1 MDWDR
6 GAVSGAKSIAGSM
19 GLSDSDDLNR
29 NSQVAAQQGTHE
41 FRVVGRP
48 CALWTQVGRYGP
60 SKKCRTRTYLGS
72 IGSRH
77 QGRHPAD
84 DPRIAQSTGPLH
96 EMGHLAHDL
105 MYICILRRDPLQREV

>member
-1 MDWDR
+1 MIYIEIRRSLRNRELMNSGSSADR
-6 GAVSGAKSIAGSM
+6 ARSGLKSDAMALPKSTA
-19 GLSDSDDLNR
+19 L
-29 NSQVAAQQGTHE
+29 
-41 FRVVGRP
+41 GRT
-48 CALWTQVGRYGP
+48 LR
-60 SKKCRTRTYLGS
+60 S

-105 MYICILRRDPLQREV
+105 MYSCILRRDPLQREV